1 MANQIPEWMR
11 DCVNV
16 VGDDLMR
23 SIVNDFRRGPP
34 PPGPTLP
41 KVTVQGAGT
50 VVTGT
55 DGAKH
60 TPHQEQGGWVK
71 PPQVDAWKPPGLEHM
86 DRLMDQA
93 DALDKAERIR
103 KLAEV
108 AAVKRVK
115 AELLKEHEEP
125 KPSEKK

>member
-1 MANQIPEWMR
+1 MR

-16 VGDDLMR
+16 VDDKLMR

-34 PPGPTLP
+34 PPGPMLP
-41 KVTVQGAGT
+41 PVSVVGAGT

-55 DGAKH
+55 DGAAH
-60 TPHQEQGGWVK
+60 TPHRGWQEAKSIDNWR
-71 PPQVDAWKPPGLEHM
+71 PPGIDVM
-86 DRLMDQA
+86 DRMMDQQ

-103 KLAEV
+103 KLAEA
-108 AAVKRVK
+108 AAVKRAE
-115 AELLKEHEEP
+115 AELLKEEP